1 MDPATATA
9 QAAAATAASV
19 QTLVNALHSGNTT
32 AATTSS
38 HRLSLSSFWREDPV
52 GWFHYAEAE
61 FVVANLQLNS
71 YLCYSHVLRALSPE
85 VIATVRDYVR
95 TITPETPD
103 AYATLKSVLITR
115 FSPSQIDN
123 CFKVLDL
130 PPMGDRHPLAYL
142 SDILALLPSDGNL
155 MINAIF
161 LRGQTEAMK
170 AALADKAELSPFELA
185 QAATR
190 LPRSAA
196 VQPPAAVN
204 AAPGGFSSPPVMEA
218 SAAPFA
224 PRRPDRPISH
234 GRRSPTSRRPPQAR
248 RRTPSPNRQRRPL
261 PQPPPS
267 SGLCFYHYHFG
278 SNAHRCTPPCNWR
291 AEN

>member
-1 MDPATATA
+1 MDPVAATA

-19 QTLVNALHSGNTT
+19 QTLVNALHSGGT
-32 AATTSS
+32 AAASS
-38 HRLSLSSFWREDPV
+38 AHRLSLSSFWREDPV

-61 FVVANLQLNS
+61 FVVANVQLNS

-95 TITPETPD
+95 TITPDTPD
-103 AYATLKSVLITR
+103 AYATLKNVLITR

-123 CFKVLDL
+123 CFKLWDL
-130 PPMGDRHPLAYL
+130 PPMGDKHPLTYL
-142 SDILALLPSDGNL
+142 SDIMALLPTDGNL

-170 AALADKAELSPFELA
+170 AALADKAELSPYELA
-185 QAATR
+185 QAAAR
-190 LPRSAA
+190 LPRSTA
-196 VQPPAAVN
+196 VPPPAAVN
-204 AAPGGFSSPPVMEA
+204 AAPVAAPSSLELEA

-224 PRRPDRPISH
+224 PRRPERPASR
-234 GRRSPTSRRPPQAR
+234 GRRSPASRRAPQAR

-278 SNAHRCTPPCNWR
+278 CNAHRCAAPCNWR
-291 AEN
+291 SEN